1 MNVRQGPE
9 AKKTI
14 SGQTAAGVPPGGV
27 PDQEYPTIIIDSVP
41 RSFRSLKEIWV
52 NRELLAFFV
61 WKDLKVR
68 FKQTLIGG
76 LWIIIQPLATMLVFS
91 LFFGRLAR
99 MPSGGIP
106 YPLFYFS
113 ALLPWFYFANAVT
126 QATHT
131 MVENQRVITKVYFP
145 RLLLPIAAVIS
156 GLVDL
161 AIAFIP
167 LLGMA
172 IFYGVSPSP
181 RLLLIPLFA
190 LMALTA
196 ALGIGLWLS
205 ALNALYRDVRYALPF
220 LIQLWMFASPVVYP
234 VSIIPAQWRWL
245 YNLNPLAG
253 IIEGF
258 RWAVVGQGTPPDLNL
273 LVSLAVIAILLLSG
287 LSFFLGIEGTI
298 IDMV

>member
-1 MNVRQGPE
+1 MNARQGQETKE
-9 AKKTI
+9 AMR
-14 SGQTAAGVPPGGV
+14 GQTASGVPPVDGKA
-27 PDQEYPTIIIDSVP
+27 QENTTIIIDAVP
-41 RSFRSLKEIWV
+41 RNFRSLKEIWA
-52 NRELLAFFV
+52 NRELLAFFI

-68 FKQTLIGG
+68 FKQTLIGS
-76 LWIIIQPLATMLVFS
+76 LWIIIQPLATMVVFS

-167 LLGMA
+167 LLA
-172 IFYGVSPSP
+172 LAVFYGISPSP
-181 RLLLIPLFA
+181 RLLLTPLFA
-190 LMALTA
+190 LMALLA

-205 ALNALYRDVRYALPF
+205 ALNALYRDVRYA
-220 LIQLWMFASPVVYP
+220 VVYP
-234 VSIIPAQWRWL
+234 VSIIPKPWRWL

-287 LSFFLGIEGTI
+287 LHFFLRVEGKI

>member
-1 MNVRQGPE
+1 MNIPQGPE
-9 AKKTI
+9 AKKAPG
-14 SGQTAAGVPPGGV
+14 GQTASGTPPGGAHL
-27 PDQEYPTIIIDSVP
+27 PESPAIIIDSVP
-41 RSFRSLKEIWV
+41 RSFRSLNEIWK
-52 NRELLAFFV
+52 NRELLAFFI

-113 ALLPWFYFANAVT
+113 ALLPWFYFANAVA

-145 RLLLPIAAVIS
+145 RLLLPIAAVLS

-161 AIAFIP
+161 AIALVP
-167 LLGMA
+167 LLAMA
-172 IFYGVSPSP
+172 VFYGIAPSP
-181 RLLLIPLFA
+181 RLLLIPVFA
-190 LMALTA
+190 LMALLA

-234 VSIIPAQWRWL
+234 VSIIPAPWRWL

-287 LSFFLGIEGTI
+287 LRFFLRIEGTI

>member
-1 MNVRQGPE
+1 M
-9 AKKTI
+9 
-14 SGQTAAGVPPGGV
+14 
-27 PDQEYPTIIIDSVP
+27 
-41 RSFRSLKEIWV
+41 EIWA
-52 NRELLAFFV
+52 NRELLAFFI

-76 LWIIIQPLATMLVFS
+76 LWIIIQPLATMVVFS

-113 ALLPWFYFANAVT
+113 ALLPWFYFANAVA

-167 LLGMA
+167 LLALA

-190 LMALTA
+190 LMALLA

-234 VSIIPAQWRWL
+234 AAIIPKPWRWL

-287 LSFFLGIEGTI
+287 LHFFLRVEGKI